1 MKSVLR
7 SLSLVVRSHWRKIHI
22 KRINQLKKN
31 GAINMKSIETTIAKD
46 LLEIEA
52 VFLSPSEPFTWASGI
67 KSPIYCDNRITMSYP
82 KVRKEIAQGLADKIK
97 EAYPD
102 VEVIAGTATAG
113 IPHAAWVAEIL
124 DLPMVYIRS
133 KAKDHGKGNQIEGRI
148 FEGQKMVV
156 IEDLISTGGSV
167 LEAAEAAK
175 REGANVLGVAAIFT
189 YELPKGKANFA
200 NAEMPLLTLTNYS
213 VLIEAA
219 LEEKYIDETEL
230 NLLKEWKQD
239 PENWKKN

>member
-1 MKSVLR
+1 M
-7 SLSLVVRSHWRKIHI
+7 
-22 KRINQLKKN
+22 N
-31 GAINMKSIETTIAKD
+31 IEQTIAKD

-52 VFLSPSEPFTWASGI
+52 VFLSPNQPFTWASGI

-82 KVRKEIAQGLADKIK
+82 KVRKEIAQGLAEKIK
-97 EAYPD
+97 QEFPE

-133 KAKDHGKGNQIEGRI
+133 KAKAHGKGNQIEGRI
-148 FEGQKMVV
+148 FEEQKMVV

-175 REGANVLGVAAIFT
+175 REGADVLGVAAIFT
-189 YELPKGKANFA
+189 YELPKGKANFEA
-200 NAEMPLLTLTNYS
+200 AGLPLVTLTNYS
-213 VLIEAA
+213 VLIEFA
-219 LEEKYIDETEL
+219 LENKTIDETEL
-230 NLLKEWKQD
+230 ALLKEWKKD
-239 PENWKKN
+239 PENWVTD

>member
-1 MKSVLR
+1 
-7 SLSLVVRSHWRKIHI
+7 
-22 KRINQLKKN
+22 
-31 GAINMKSIETTIAKD
+31 MKSIETTIAKD
-46 LLEIEA
+46 LLEIET

>member
-1 MKSVLR
+1 MNT
-7 SLSLVVRSHWRKIHI
+7 IE
-22 KRINQLKKN
+22 KN
-31 GAINMKSIETTIAKD
+31 IAKD
-46 LLEIEA
+46 LLAIEA
-52 VFLSPSEPFTWASGI
+52 VFLSPNEPFTWASGL

-82 KVRKEIAQGLADKIK
+82 KVRKAIAQGLAEKIK
-97 EAYPD
+97 QAFPD

-156 IEDLISTGGSV
+156 IEDLISTGQSV
-167 LEAAEAAK
+167 LEATEAAK

-189 YELPKGKANFA
+189 YELPAGAENFA
-200 NAEMPLLTLTNYS
+200 KAELPLFTLTNYS
-213 VLIEAA
+213 VLIETA
-219 LEEKYIDETEL
+219 LAEKYIDEAEL
-230 NLLKEWKQD
+230 ALLKEWK
-239 PENWKKN
+239 KNPADWLKQ